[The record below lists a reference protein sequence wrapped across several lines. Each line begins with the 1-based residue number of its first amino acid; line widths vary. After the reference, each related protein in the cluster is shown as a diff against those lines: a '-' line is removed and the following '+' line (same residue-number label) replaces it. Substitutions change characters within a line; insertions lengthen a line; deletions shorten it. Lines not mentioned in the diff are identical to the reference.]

1 VELLERGPA
10 LAALH
15 SALDAALGGAGRVA
29 AVSGEAGHREDEPRR
44 GVPRGPRRVGRACSP
59 APATTCS
66 PPAPSARCTTSRT
79 GSADAPALLDAAVKG
94 RYGAVA
100 EALRTEPTVL
110 VVEDVHWADEATLDW
125 LAHLGRRL
133 AELPVLLVLT
143 FRDDDPES
151 TTSIARVLATLPRRR
166 VVRLPLAVLSPDAV
180 AVLAGPRSAE
190 VYALTGGSPLL
201 VTELL
206 AGGGAE
212 VPPSIRESV
221 LGRLAAA
228 PPVARPAIEVVA
240 LVPGICEWW
249 LVEGAAAGGLDAV
262 AAAMRTGLLVAEEA
276 GVRFR
281 HELTRRVVE
290 EALFVPRRHA
300 LHRRLLAVLEA
311 RADADP
317 ARLAHHA
324 RSAAEPRAILRHAVA
339 AGKRAAAARAHREA
353 AAQLGAALEH
363 AGLLRSPSARASW
376 SSSPWRRTSPTAP
389 TTP

>member
-15 SALDAALGGAGRVA
+15 AALDAALGGAGRVA
-29 AVSGEAGHREDEPRR
+29 AVSGEAGIGKTSLVEAFAAAAS
-44 GVPRGPRRVGRACSP
+44 GRARVLTGACDDLL
-59 APATTCS
+59 AP
-66 PPAPSARCTTSRT
+66 R
-79 GSADAPALLDAAVKG
+79 ALGPLHDIAHRLGGEVETLLGAAAEG
-94 RYGAVA
+94 RYRAVI
-100 EALRTEPTVL
+100 EALCTGPTVL

-212 VPPSIRESV
+212 VLPSI
-221 LGRLAAA
+221 
-228 PPVARPAIEVVA
+228 P
-240 LVPGICEWW
+240 
-249 LVEGAAAGGLDAV
+249 
-262 AAAMRTGLLVAEEA
+262 
-276 GVRFR
+276 
-281 HELTRRVVE
+281 
-290 EALFVPRRHA
+290 
-300 LHRRLLAVLEA
+300 
-311 RADADP
+311 
-317 ARLAHHA
+317 
-324 RSAAEPRAILRHAVA
+324 
-339 AGKRAAAARAHREA
+339 
-353 AAQLGAALEH
+353 
-363 AGLLRSPSARASW
+363 
-376 SSSPWRRTSPTAP
+376 
-389 TTP
+389 

>member
-1 VELLERGPA
+1 MV
-10 LAALH
+10 
-15 SALDAALGGAGRVA
+15 
-29 AVSGEAGHREDEPRR
+29 
-44 GVPRGPRRVGRACSP
+44 
-59 APATTCS
+59 
-66 PPAPSARCTTSRT
+66 
-79 GSADAPALLDAAVKG
+79 
-94 RYGAVA
+94 

-143 FRDDDPES
+143 FREDDPES
-151 TTSIARVLATLPRRR
+151 TSQIARVLATLPRRR
-166 VVRLPLAVLSPDAV
+166 VVRLSLAALSPEAV
-180 AVLAGPRSAE
+180 AVLAGHRAAE

-206 AGGGAE
+206 AGGGTE

-228 PPVARPAIEVVA
+228 PPACRAAIEVTA
-240 LVPGICEWW
+240 LVPGVCEWW
-249 LVEGAAAGGLDAV
+249 LVEGAAAGWLDAV
-262 AAAMRTGLLVAEEA
+262 EAAMRTGLLVADET

-300 LHRRLLAVLEA
+300 VHRRILAVLEG
-311 RADADP
+311 RAGVDP

-324 RSAAEPRAILRHAVA
+324 RSAAEPRAILR
-339 AGKRAAAARAHREA
+339 
-353 AAQLGAALEH
+353 Q
-363 AGLLRSPSARASW
+363 
-376 SSSPWRRTSPTAP
+376 SPTARAATTSPRWPSRSARGPGSTASARTRPNPRSRTRWSTP
-389 TTP
+389 TRMRWRPTGSTCSRCAARTCSTSASGRPPSRTPARCCGRGSSRGSSPSRR

>member
-1 VELLERGPA
+1 MELLERGPA

-29 AVSGEAGHREDEPRR
+29 AVSGEAGIGKTSLVEAFRAAAA
-44 GVPRGPRRVGRACSP
+44 GRARVLTGACDDLL
-59 APATTCS
+59 APRALG
-66 PPAPSARCTTSRT
+66 PLHDIAHRL
-79 GSADAPALLDAAVKG
+79 GDAPALLNGAVQG

-249 LVEGAAAGGLDAV
+249 LVEGAAAGGLDA
-262 AAAMRTGLLVAEEA
+262 AEAAMRTGLLVAEEA

-311 RADADP
+311 RADVDP

-324 RSAAEPRAILRHAVA
+324 RSAAEPRAILRPPWP
-339 AGKRAAAARAHREA
+339 RASAPRPPAPTGRLPLSSAPRSITP
-353 AAQLGAALEH
+353 GC
-363 AGLLRSPSARASW
+363 SPSLSAPASS
-376 SSSPWRRTSPTAP
+376 SSSPWRRTSPTAR